1 MEYLQ
6 DETTFRQTE
15 EDPNKLIS
23 EKVERWLEKWQGDEG
38 LSEEAC
44 EWIKAHNPKPVTLYA
59 NIKTHKTDWRY
70 RFIISLH
77 QEQRQNIWLGGLN
90 SNSNHMHNC
99 MIRI

>member
-15 EDPNKLIS
+15 DDPNKLIS

-44 EWIKAHNPKPVTLYA
+44 EWIKAHNPKPATLYA
-59 NIKTHKTDWRY
+59 NIETHKQLGLTDLC
-70 RFIISLH
+70 LH
-77 QEQRQNIWLGGLN
+77 EEQRQNIWLGGLN
-90 SNSNHMHNC
+90 SNSNHMHNA
-99 MIRI
+99 